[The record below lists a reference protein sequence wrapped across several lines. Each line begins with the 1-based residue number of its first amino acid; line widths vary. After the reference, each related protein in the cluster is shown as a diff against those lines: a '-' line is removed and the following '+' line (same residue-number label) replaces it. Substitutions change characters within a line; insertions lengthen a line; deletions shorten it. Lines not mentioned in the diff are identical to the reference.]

1 MSNEDR
7 NRQGDFHPTS
17 DGTLLNSQKTIT
29 QKPLKP
35 SNTA

>member
-1 MSNEDR
+1 MSSKNIKYKAIFTDL
-7 NRQGDFHPTS
+7 